1 MVTNVTAA
9 ALPPVRAPHL
19 LHSRHGPSVASILG
33 QKLRICG
40 FCVKQGDRRTPDKL
54 TTCSPPP
61 QRERQRET
69 ERDRERR
76 NKKERAGRE
85 WGICGEGMGG
95 FSKKG
100 PCLLVGITR

>member
-1 MVTNVTAA
+1 MQ
-9 ALPPVRAPHL
+9 
-19 LHSRHGPSVASILG
+19 PSS
-33 QKLRICG
+33 
-40 FCVKQGDRRTPDKL
+40 T
-54 TTCSPPP
+54 
-61 QRERQRET
+61 ERET

-100 PCLLVGITR
+100 PCLLVGKLPGKFGNKVLGGSFLVASGPGSEQKSEGLRTSQCKLEEP